1 MGENKTSLNEM
12 IDSVLQ
18 ASKAKHPRKDNA
30 ATIQY
35 GTAGFR
41 TRYVKKSFKLVLKS
55 LMIKPQPTFSIFIV
69 WINNVTSI

>member
-41 TRYVKKSFKLVLKS
+41 TRYVETVFKLALRS
-55 LMIKPQPTFSIFIV
+55 FF
-69 WINNVTSI
+69 

>member
-41 TRYVKKSFKLVLKS
+41 TRYVETIMKLVLRS
-55 LMIKPQPTFSIFIV
+55 FIFQFYVLWLNSVMYI
-69 WINNVTSI
+69 

>member
-1 MGENKTSLNEM
+1 MATVTMGENKTSLNEM

-41 TRYVKKSFKLVLKS
+41 TREEETIFKLVLKF
-55 LMIKPQPTFSIFIV
+55 IYDITYTFNFM
-69 WINNVTSI
+69 

>member
-1 MGENKTSLNEM
+1 MATVTMGENKTSLNEM

-55 LMIKPQPTFSIFIV
+55 LMI
-69 WINNVTSI
+69 INFQFL

>member
-18 ASKAKHPRKDNA
+18 ASKAKHPRKENA

-41 TRYVKKSFKLVLKS
+41 TRYVETIFKLALRS
-55 LMIKPQPTFSIFIV
+55 LMIIFNLMHFCLIYR
-69 WINNVTSI
+69 